1 MSAPVSRTRRPE
13 ARPDEI
19 LDAALAVF
27 SEQGFAGARVEDI
40 AKRAGLSKGAI
51 YLYFESKD
59 AMLKGLVRRLADGV
73 VGAAEGLVD
82 PNRDA
87 SVTLRSLVAFMVVQ
101 ISNPHVSAAPR
112 IVIAE
117 AQRFPELAAFYRETV
132 IARGHRLLTRLIDL
146 GVSQGVFRDVD
157 RESPLAVTLVQG
169 ISSGDRMDITLR
181 KAVELGVA
189 AIVPVA
195 TERSVVKLRDERADR
210 RRQHWQALAIAAC
223 EQCGRNTV
231 PAIAEPVDFRAWLAA
246 LPKDP
251 GTQSRI
257 ALAVGGDAGFT
268 HLPKPGGNVL
278 LLVGPEGGLSPEE
291 ATLAASRG
299 FTAIRMGPR
308 ILRTETAAV
317 VAMAA
322 MQTLWGDL

>member
-13 ARPDEI
+13 ARPDQI

-27 SEQGFAGARVEDI
+27 SEEGFAGARVEDI

-157 RESPLAVTLVQG
+157 RE
-169 ISSGDRMDITLR
+169 
-181 KAVELGVA
+181 
-189 AIVPVA
+189 
-195 TERSVVKLRDERADR
+195 
-210 RRQHWQALAIAAC
+210 
-223 EQCGRNTV
+223 
-231 PAIAEPVDFRAWLAA
+231 
-246 LPKDP
+246 
-251 GTQSRI
+251 
-257 ALAVGGDAGFT
+257 
-268 HLPKPGGNVL
+268 VL
-278 LLVGPEGGLSPEE
+278 LRTCIGPLLAHMLLTSVFIDPQNPGPPPEVIGAGIADMILNGLNPNNG
-291 ATLAASRG
+291 AL
-299 FTAIRMGPR
+299 
-308 ILRTETAAV
+308 L
-317 VAMAA
+317 
-322 MQTLWGDL
+322 

>member
-1 MSAPVSRTRRPE
+1 VPRTRRPE
-13 ARPDEI
+13 ARPDQI

-101 ISNPHVSAAPR
+101 ISNPQVSAAPR

-157 RESPLAVTLVQG
+157 RE
-169 ISSGDRMDITLR
+169 
-181 KAVELGVA
+181 
-189 AIVPVA
+189 
-195 TERSVVKLRDERADR
+195 
-210 RRQHWQALAIAAC
+210 
-223 EQCGRNTV
+223 
-231 PAIAEPVDFRAWLAA
+231 
-246 LPKDP
+246 
-251 GTQSRI
+251 
-257 ALAVGGDAGFT
+257 
-268 HLPKPGGNVL
+268 VL
-278 LLVGPEGGLSPEE
+278 LRTCIGPLLAHMLLTSVFIDPQNPGPPPEVIGAGIADMILNGLNPNNG
-291 ATLAASRG
+291 AL
-299 FTAIRMGPR
+299 
-308 ILRTETAAV
+308 L
-317 VAMAA
+317 
-322 MQTLWGDL
+322 